1 MQSYV
6 PPIDD
11 YHFLLT
17 EVLGFDQAMADLGK
31 EVDAELATAVL
42 NEAGRMCADRLYPL
56 NREGDE
62 QGSRLVD
69 GAVLTPNGFAD
80 AYRDF
85 AQAGWTSLSADPAYG
100 GQGLPF
106 ILQLWLDEM
115 ISATNLSF
123 GLFPGLS
130 RGACEAIA
138 AHADERLKALYLE
151 PLIDGRW
158 TGAMALTESDAGTD
172 LALLKTRAVPNGD
185 GSHAVT
191 GTKIFISSGDHDFGG
206 NIVHLVLARL
216 PDAPPGV
223 KGISLFLVPKFLPDA
238 AGGFTLRNS
247 MSVGAL
253 EKKMGIHA
261 QPTCVMNYDG
271 ATGWIVGEPH
281 RGLAAMFTMMN
292 AERLMV
298 GIQGLGIAGGAYQ
311 QAAGYA
317 RERLQG
323 RGADGGPGPV
333 AIIEHADVRRMLL
346 SVRAFVE
353 AGRALA
359 GWTALQLDRAH
370 GHPDAG
376 ERAKADGLVALLTP
390 VIKAGFTDFGFESAV
405 QAQQVFGGH
414 GYIREWGMEQFV
426 RDARIAQIYEGTNG
440 VQAMDLVG
448 RKLPLAGGAVV
459 ESLFALIDDDL
470 GRAPGLPIAER
481 TGQALALLR
490 RATASLQGAAAD
502 AAGAAA
508 VDYLRL
514 FALVTMGW
522 MWTRMAT
529 AATGKDTTLHGA
541 KLAVADFFAQRML
554 PRSMVWPPAS
564 KPARTRSWRYR
575 PRRSDRP
582 DYASPTRS
590 SGTTIG
596 DGSSRSIR
604 ALIP

>member
-1 MQSYV
+1 MYSYI
-6 PPIDD
+6 PPVDD
-11 YHFLLT
+11 YRFLLND
-17 EVLGFDQAMADLGK
+17 VLGFDRAMAELGK
-31 EVDAELATAVL
+31 DVDADLAATVL
-42 NEAGRMCADRLYPL
+42 EEAGRMCAERLHPL

-69 GAVLTPNGFAD
+69 GVVKTPEGFAD

-85 AQAGWTSLSADPAYG
+85 TQAGWASLSADPVHG

-123 GLFPGLS
+123 GLFPGLT
-130 RGACEAIA
+130 RGAYEAIA
-138 AHADERLKALYLE
+138 AHATDDLKAAYLPRMVSGE
-151 PLIDGRW
+151 W
-158 TGAMALTESDAGTD
+158 TGAMALTESGAGTD
-172 LALLKTRAVPNGD
+172 LALLKTRAEPKGD
-185 GSHAVT
+185 GSYAIT

-216 PDAPPGV
+216 PDAPAGV
-223 KGISLFLVPKFLPDA
+223 KGISLFLSPKFLPDA
-238 AGGFTLRNS
+238 EGGFTVRNG

-271 ATGWIVGEPH
+271 ATGWLVGEPH

-298 GIQGLGIAGGAYQ
+298 GIQGLGIAGAAYQ

-317 RERLQG
+317 KERLQG
-323 RGADGGPGPV
+323 RSADGSRGPV
-333 AIIEHADVRRMLL
+333 SIIEHADVRRMLL
-346 SVRAFVE
+346 SIRAFVE

-370 GHPDAG
+370 HHPDAG
-376 ERAKADGLVALLTP
+376 ERAKADALVALLTP
-390 VIKAGFTDFGFESAV
+390 VVKAAFTDFGFESAV
-405 QAQQVFGGH
+405 QAQQIFGGH

-459 ESLFALIDDDL
+459 EGFFALIAQDL
-470 GRAPGLPIAER
+470 QAAASVPQAAIVAER
-481 TGQALALLR
+481 TEQALDLLR
-490 RATASLQGAAAD
+490 GATASLRGADVD
-502 AAGAAA
+502 ATGAAA

-514 FALVTMGW
+514 FALVSMGW
-522 MWTRMAT
+522 MWARMA
-529 AATGKDTTLHGA
+529 AAAAEGNTPLHAA
-541 KLAVADFFAQRML
+541 KISVADFFARRML
-554 PRSMVWPPAS
+554 PQAQ
-564 KPARTRSWRYR
+564 
-575 PRRSDRP
+575 
-582 DYASPTRS
+582 
-590 SGTTIG
+590 
-596 DGSSRSIR
+596 
-604 ALIP
+604 ALAAALSEGEGPVMALAADAF

>member
-1 MQSYV
+1 MQSYA

-11 YHFLLT
+11 YRFLLND
-17 EVLGFDQAMADLGK
+17 VLGFDQAMAELGK
-31 EVDAELATAVL
+31 EVDADLAVAVL
-42 NEAGRMCADRLYPL
+42 EEAGKVCAERLQPL

-69 GAVLTPNGFAD
+69 GAVQTPDGFAQ

-85 AQAGWTSLSADPAYG
+85 AEGGWTSLSADPAHG

-106 ILQLWLDEM
+106 VLQLWFDEM
-115 ISATNLSF
+115 MSATNLSF

-138 AHADERLKALYLE
+138 AHASDELKATYLE
-151 PLIDGRW
+151 PLVSGEW
-158 TGAMALTESDAGTD
+158 TGAMALTESGAGTD
-172 LALLKTRAVPNGD
+172 LALLKTRATPKGD
-185 GSHAVT
+185 GSYAVA

-238 AGGFTLRNS
+238 DGGFTVRNA
-247 MSVGAL
+247 MSVGSL

-261 QPTCVMNYDG
+261 QPTCVMHYDD
-271 ATGWIVGEPH
+271 ATGWLVGEAH

-311 QAAGYA
+311 QAVAYA
-317 RERLQG
+317 RDRLQG
-323 RGADGGPGPV
+323 RSADGARGPV

-346 SVRAFVE
+346 NVRAFVE

-359 GWTALQLDRAH
+359 GWTALQLDRAKAH
-370 GHPDAG
+370 ADAG
-376 ERAKADGLVALLTP
+376 EREQADALVALLTP
-390 VIKAGFTDFGFESAV
+390 VIKAAFTDYGFECAV

-448 RKLPLAGGAVV
+448 RKLPMAGGAVV
-459 ESLFALIDDDL
+459 EGFFD
-470 GRAPGLPIAER
+470 GIAADVAAAGDRVIAVR
-481 TGQALALLR
+481 TGEALALLR
-490 RATASLQGAAAD
+490 EATVALRGADVD
-502 AAGAAA
+502 ATGAAA

-514 FALVTMGW
+514 FALVAMGW
-522 MWTRMAT
+522 MWTRMAVAAGSGET
-529 AATGKDTTLHGA
+529 ALHQG
-541 KLAVADFFAQRML
+541 KLAVADYYARRVL
-554 PRSMVWPPAS
+554 PQASGLAASIAAGEGAIMALPAE
-564 KPARTRSWRYR
+564 AF
-575 PRRSDRP
+575 
-582 DYASPTRS
+582 
-590 SGTTIG
+590 
-596 DGSSRSIR
+596 
-604 ALIP
+604 

>member
-1 MQSYV
+1 MQSYT

-11 YHFLLT
+11 YRFLLND
-17 EVLGFDQAMADLGK
+17 VLGFDQAMAELGK
-31 EVDAELATAVL
+31 EVDADLAVAVL
-42 NEAGRMCADRLYPL
+42 EEAGKVCAERLQPL

-69 GAVLTPNGFAD
+69 GAVQTPDGFAQ

-85 AQAGWTSLSADPAYG
+85 AEGGWTSLSADPAHG

-106 ILQLWLDEM
+106 VLQLWFDEM

-138 AHADERLKALYLE
+138 AHASDALKAAYLE
-151 PLIDGRW
+151 PLVSGEW
-158 TGAMALTESDAGTD
+158 TGAMALTESGAGTD
-172 LALLKTRAVPNGD
+172 LALLKTRATPNGD
-185 GSHAVT
+185 GSYAVA

-238 AGGFTLRNS
+238 DGGFTVRNA
-247 MSVGAL
+247 MSVGSL

-261 QPTCVMNYDG
+261 QPTCVMHYDD
-271 ATGWIVGEPH
+271 ATGWLVGEAH

-311 QAAGYA
+311 QAVAYA
-317 RERLQG
+317 RDRLQG
-323 RGADGGPGPV
+323 RSADGARGPV

-346 SVRAFVE
+346 NVRAFVE

-359 GWTALQLDRAH
+359 GWTALQLDRAKAH
-370 GHPDAG
+370 EDAG
-376 ERAKADGLVALLTP
+376 ERGQADALVALLTP
-390 VIKAGFTDFGFESAV
+390 VIKAAFTDYGFECAV

-448 RKLPLAGGAVV
+448 RKLPMAGGAVV
-459 ESLFALIDDDL
+459 EGFFD
-470 GRAPGLPIAER
+470 GIAADVAAAGDRVIAVR
-481 TGQALALLR
+481 TGEALALLR
-490 RATASLQGAAAD
+490 EATVALRGAGVD
-502 AAGAAA
+502 ATGAAA

-514 FALVTMGW
+514 FALVAMGW
-522 MWTRMAT
+522 MWTRMAVAAGSGET
-529 AATGKDTTLHGA
+529 ALHQG
-541 KLAVADFFAQRML
+541 KLAVADYYARRVL
-554 PRSMVWPPAS
+554 PQAS
-564 KPARTRSWRYR
+564 GLA
-575 PRRSDRP
+575 
-582 DYASPTRS
+582 ASIAA
-590 SGTTIG
+590 GEGAIM
-596 DGSSRSIR
+596 
-604 ALIP
+604 ALAAEAF

>member
-1 MQSYV
+1 MQSYT

-11 YHFLLT
+11 YRFLLND
-17 EVLGFDQAMADLGK
+17 VLGFDQAMAELGK
-31 EVDAELATAVL
+31 EVDADLAVAVL
-42 NEAGRMCADRLYPL
+42 EEAGKVCAERLQPL

-69 GAVLTPNGFAD
+69 GAVQTPDGFAQ

-85 AQAGWTSLSADPAYG
+85 AEGGWTSLSADPAHG

-106 ILQLWLDEM
+106 VLQLWFDEM
-115 ISATNLSF
+115 MSATNLSF

-138 AHADERLKALYLE
+138 AHASEALKAAYLE
-151 PLIDGRW
+151 PLVSGEW
-158 TGAMALTESDAGTD
+158 TGAMALTESGAGTD
-172 LALLKTRAVPNGD
+172 LALLKTRATPNGD
-185 GSHAVT
+185 GSYAVA

-238 AGGFTLRNS
+238 DGGFTVRNA
-247 MSVGAL
+247 MSVGSL

-261 QPTCVMNYDG
+261 QPTCVMHYDD
-271 ATGWIVGEPH
+271 ATGWLVGEAH

-311 QAAGYA
+311 QAVAYA
-317 RERLQG
+317 RDRLQG
-323 RGADGGPGPV
+323 RSADGARGPV

-346 SVRAFVE
+346 NVRAFVE

-359 GWTALQLDRAH
+359 GWTALQLDRAKAH
-370 GHPDAG
+370 ADAG
-376 ERAKADGLVALLTP
+376 ERGQADALVALLTP
-390 VIKAGFTDFGFESAV
+390 VIKAAFTDYGFECAV

-448 RKLPLAGGAVV
+448 RKLPMAGGAVV
-459 ESLFALIDDDL
+459 EGFFD
-470 GRAPGLPIAER
+470 GIAADVAAAGDRVIAVR
-481 TGQALALLR
+481 TGEALALLR
-490 RATASLQGAAAD
+490 EATASLRGAGVD
-502 AAGAAA
+502 ATGAAA

-514 FALVTMGW
+514 FALVAMGW
-522 MWTRMAT
+522 MWTRMAVAAGSGET
-529 AATGKDTTLHGA
+529 ALHQG
-541 KLAVADFFAQRML
+541 KLAVADYYARRVL
-554 PRSMVWPPAS
+554 PQAS
-564 KPARTRSWRYR
+564 GLA
-575 PRRSDRP
+575 
-582 DYASPTRS
+582 ASIAA
-590 SGTTIG
+590 GEGAIM
-596 DGSSRSIR
+596 
-604 ALIP
+604 ALAADAF

>member
-1 MQSYV
+1 MQSYA

-11 YHFLLT
+11 YRFLLT
-17 EVLGFDQAMADLGK
+17 EVLGFDQAMAELGK
-31 EVDAELATAVL
+31 AVDADLAVAVL
-42 NEAGRMCADRLYPL
+42 EEAGKVCAERLHPL

-69 GAVLTPNGFAD
+69 GAVQTPDGFAQ

-85 AQAGWTSLSADPAYG
+85 ADAGWTSLSADPAHG

-106 ILQLWLDEM
+106 VLQLWFDEM

-138 AHADERLKALYLE
+138 AHASEELKAAYLG
-151 PLIDGRW
+151 PLVIGEW
-158 TGAMALTESDAGTD
+158 TGAMALTESGAGTD
-172 LALLKTRAVPNGD
+172 LALLKTRATPNGD
-185 GSHAVT
+185 GSYAVA

-223 KGISLFLVPKFLPDA
+223 KGISLFLVPKYLPDA
-238 AGGFTLRNS
+238 DGGFTVRNA
-247 MSVGAL
+247 MSVGSL

-261 QPTCVMNYDG
+261 QPTCVMHYDD
-271 ATGWIVGEPH
+271 ATGWLVGEAH

-311 QAAGYA
+311 QAAAYA
-317 RERLQG
+317 RDRVQG
-323 RGADGGPGPV
+323 RSADGTRGPV
-333 AIIEHADVRRMLL
+333 AIIDHADVRRMLL
-346 SVRAFVE
+346 NVRAFVE

-359 GWTALQLDRAH
+359 GWTALQLDRAK
-370 GHPDAG
+370 GHDDAG
-376 ERAKADGLVALLTP
+376 ERGQADALVALLTP
-390 VIKAGFTDFGFESAV
+390 VIKAAFTDFGFESAV

-414 GYIREWGMEQFV
+414 GYIREWGMEQYV

-448 RKLPLAGGAVV
+448 RKLPMAGGAVV
-459 ESLFALIDDDL
+459 EGFFDGIAADVAAAGDL
-470 GRAPGLPIAER
+470 VIAAR
-481 TGQALALLR
+481 TGEALALLR
-490 RATASLQGAAAD
+490 EATVALRGAGVD
-502 AAGAAA
+502 ATGAAA

-514 FALVTMGW
+514 FALVAMGW
-522 MWTRMAT
+522 MWTRMAVAAGAGDT
-529 AATGKDTTLHGA
+529 ALHSG
-541 KLAVADFFAQRML
+541 KLAVADYFARRVL
-554 PRSMVWPPAS
+554 PQAGGLAAS
-564 KPARTRSWRYR
+564 ISAGEG
-575 PRRSDRP
+575 
-582 DYASPTRS
+582 A
-590 SGTTIG
+590 IM
-596 DGSSRSIR
+596 
-604 ALIP
+604 ALAAEAF